1 MLSLSRFIY
10 YDLYGPGRAIAHVQ
24 VKCVYC
30 CTSLFNNQGAKYLK
44 DKLDEMPIQPLF
56 LWRVFLFNIFI
67 DQQSITKQ
75 IFKYKHKHK

>member
-30 CTSLFNNQGAKYLK
+30 CNQGAKYLK

-75 IFKYKHKHK
+75 IF